1 VYELSWVSDPRIAP
15 DGCSVAFV
23 VWRVDREANDYRSAI
38 WVAPVDGSSPAR
50 RFTSGEK
57 LDVSPRWS
65 PDGSRLAFASSR
77 EREAKQLYVIPTA
90 GGEGLRLTELDEDV
104 TEPTWSPDGTQLAFS
119 SRVRDAAYK
128 EEDDKR
134 RRPRRFGRLQ
144 YKLDDEGWTGDRRR
158 HIFTVAADGSAPPT
172 QLTDG
177 DYEDQHPVW
186 SPDGTRIAF
195 ASSRQDDWDV
205 ELLQDVHLVD
215 AEGGKPTRLTESDG
229 WHEAPS
235 WAPDGSLIA
244 CRFAPGGFDEPR
256 HGQIAVLDAET
267 GERRILTAAL
277 DRNCAPY
284 PPLREPIWEGKSLLF
299 ALEDGGNTHLY
310 RVRADGTGVAEP
322 VVAGELVLTGYDA
335 ASGQVVHTATKPT
348 SPAELYSGQR
358 RLTNVTQAFTGVGD
372 LAEPERFTAVSA
384 DGAEVDAW
392 IVRPSGFEPGR
403 RYPVLLSIHGGPF
416 SQYGNGFLDEF
427 HVYAGAGY
435 VVLYS
440 NPRGSSGYSE
450 EWGRAIRGP
459 VVDGPG
465 WGSVDYEDLMAV
477 VDEALERFDFCDPER
492 MGVLGGSYGGYMT
505 SWIIGHTDRFHAACS
520 ERAVNNFLLEAGE
533 SDFGWAFKSYVG
545 AHWFEAPDVYRE
557 LSPATYAENMT
568 TPLLILHSEDD
579 LRCPIGNAEEL
590 FAILRLLKREV
601 ELVRFPAES
610 HELSRSGSPAHRAR
624 RFELILDW
632 FAPRLR
638 PDETRMI
645 EAEHERVPVD
655 PSSPLTTRAT
665 GRNPRQRPTPL

>member
-1 VYELSWVSDPRIAP
+1 MPAALFSATVQPEDVYELSWVSDPRIAP
-15 DGCSVAFV
+15 DGRSVAFV

-38 WVAPVDGSSPAR
+38 WVGPVDGSSPPR

-65 PDGSRLAFASSR
+65 PDGDRLAFASSR

-104 TEPTWSPDGTQLAFS
+104 SEPTWSPDGTRLAFS
-119 SRVRDAAYK
+119 SRVRHAAYE

-134 RRPRRFGRLQ
+134 RRPRRFSRLQ

-158 HIFTVAADGSAPPT
+158 HIFTVPADGSTAPT

-177 DYEDQHPVW
+177 DYEDHQPMW
-186 SPDGTRIAF
+186 SPDGRRIAF
-195 ASSRQDDWDV
+195 ASLRQDDWDI
-205 ELLQDVHLVD
+205 ELLQDVYLVD
-215 AEGGKPTRLTESDG
+215 AQGGEPTRLTASDA

-244 CRFAPGGFDEPR
+244 CQFAPGGFDEPR
-256 HGQIAVLDAET
+256 HGQIAVLDADT

-277 DRNCAPY
+277 DRNCVPY
-284 PPLREPIWEGKSLLF
+284 PPLREPIWDGDSLLF
-299 ALEDGGNTHLY
+299 SLEERGNTLLY
-310 RVRADGTGVAEP
+310 RVRADGTGAAEP
-322 VVAGELVLTGYDA
+322 VVAGELMLTGYDA
-335 ASGQVVHTATKPT
+335 ADGQVVHTATTPT

-358 RLTNVTQAFTGVGD
+358 RLTEVTQAFTGVRD

-392 IVRPSGFEPGR
+392 MVRPSGFEPGR

-427 HVYAGAGY
+427 HVWAGAGY

-459 VVDGPG
+459 VDDGPG

-505 SWIIGHTDRFHAACS
+505 SWIVGHNDRFHAACS
-520 ERAVNNFLLEAGE
+520 ERSVNNFLLEAGE

-545 AHWFEAPDVYRE
+545 AHWFEAPDVYRKM
-557 LSPATYAENMT
+557 SPTTYADNIT

-601 ELVRFPAES
+601 ELIRFPAES
-610 HELSRSGSPAHRAR
+610 HELSRSGSPAHRAM

-632 FAPRLR
+632 FARRLR
-638 PDETRMI
+638 PEETRTI
-645 EAEHERVPVD
+645 EAEHEPVA
-655 PSSPLTTRAT
+655 PS
-665 GRNPRQRPTPL
+665 